1 MFTSCSGKQRQPQDF
16 SSHKPPSHC
25 TRIALAQQKHHP
37 RKKARHRPRECT
49 RRPQLSMSKWTACL
63 WHGPACPP
71 RNASTRAQALFRAC
85 CHAPTCFVT
94 YAGAPIFGQ
103 VQAHRP
109 RPLEKFLKNRALVWM
124 LAFVISLLSS
134 FFNCFHILSCVCNFG
149 HVHPFL
155 WSIQFLTCFMFLVS
169 EFCRELPATI
179 KSTINPFHVY
189 HVSLCDVFLEFSLC
203 KMAKQKRQ
211 TCRKRRPIHKC
222 WQWPGAREENGQ
234 CK

>member
-1 MFTSCSGKQRQPQDF
+1 
-16 SSHKPPSHC
+16 
-25 TRIALAQQKHHP
+25 
-37 RKKARHRPRECT
+37 
-49 RRPQLSMSKWTACL
+49 MSKWTACL

-109 RPLEKFLKNRALVWM
+109 RPLEKFLKNQALVWM

-134 FFNCFHILSCVCNFG
+134 FFNCFHILSCACNFG

-189 HVSLCDVFLEFSLC
+189 HVSLCECFLNFLS
-203 KMAKQKRQ
+203 AKWQSKKDKLVERGGPFTNIGSGPGPGRRMVSVSRCWCSTQ
-211 TCRKRRPIHKC
+211 TYILK
-222 WQWPGAREENGQ
+222 GMG
-234 CK
+234 